1 MTIYHLIAFLAGA
14 ACMYAFLAYRED
26 KAAAGVETQ
35 RDGGK
40 GEEK

>member
-1 MTIYHLIAFLAGA
+1 MTIYHLIAFFAGA
-14 ACMYAFLAYRED
+14 ACMYAHNAYRAD
-26 KAAAGVETQ
+26 KSKDDPSTS

>member
-1 MTIYHLIAFLAGA
+1 MTIYHLLAFLAGA
-14 ACMYAFLAYRED
+14 ACMYAYNAYRAD
-26 KAAAGVETQ
+26 KSKADSITN